1 MKRLFKCE
9 VYCPTGYGIICF
21 GQIVFFRNSS
31 ISIRLS
37 CPRRFILCAEFLF
50 LTKAVLGEYL
60 VKFGL
65 RLLRFSLVGGIVLNG
80 KEVTLTRCLF
90 GGSGVIFGAMLQLL

>member
-1 MKRLFKCE
+1 
-9 VYCPTGYGIICF
+9 
-21 GQIVFFRNSS
+21 
-31 ISIRLS
+31 
-37 CPRRFILCAEFLF
+37 
-50 LTKAVLGEYL
+50 